1 MCAHLGEIVGATGD
15 IEGTGALII
24 RQPEEFLIF
33 LFCKKNYFCICFFCI
48 SGKLREQL
56 EGTGALIIR
65 HPEELLIHPERKF
78 FISQFGFEF
87 VVFDKY
93 PDKK

>member
-1 MCAHLGEIVGATGD
+1 MRAHLEEIVGATGD
-15 IEGTGALII
+15 I
-24 RQPEEFLIF
+24 
-33 LFCKKNYFCICFFCI
+33 
-48 SGKLREQL
+48 

>member
-1 MCAHLGEIVGATGD
+1 ML
-15 IEGTGALII
+15 
-24 RQPEEFLIF
+24 FLYFFIF
-33 LFCKKNYFCICFFCI
+33 
-48 SGKLREQL
+48 GKLREQL

-65 HPEELLIHPERKF
+65 HPEELLIYPERKNV
-78 FISQFGFEF
+78 ISQLGFEF

>member
-33 LFCKKNYFCICFFCI
+33 LFCKKKLFLYLLFCI

-65 HPEELLIHPERKF
+65 HPEELLIHPERNF
-78 FISQFGFEF
+78 FYLTIW
-87 VVFDKY
+87 V
-93 PDKK
+93 

>member
-1 MCAHLGEIVGATGD
+1 ML
-15 IEGTGALII
+15 
-24 RQPEEFLIF
+24 FLYFFIF
-33 LFCKKNYFCICFFCI
+33 
-48 SGKLREQL
+48 GKLREQL